1 MSFLIR
7 SNYIFILLLVL
18 SLISCENDL
27 EVIKNITATSNFPKQ
42 SAEDVEVIYSD
53 SSIITLKITAPK
65 LDFYQKTEDKPFY
78 EFNEGIR
85 VYFYDRNQTIKS
97 KISANYALYDLSQYL
112 WEARGNVIAINQNGV
127 ILKTEKLFWSENEKR
142 IYTNE
147 FAKVIDDKSQ
157 IIGQGFEADEAF
169 TQWEFKKVTGII
181 NIEDE

>member
-1 MSFLIR
+1 MGLIFK
-7 SNYIFILLLVL
+7 SINSCFLLLLLFLV
-18 SLISCENDL
+18 SCENDL
-27 EVIKNITATSNFPKQ
+27 EVIKTITSTTDLPKQ
-42 SAEDVEVIYSD
+42 SAEEIEVIYSD
-53 SSIITLKITAPK
+53 SAVITLKITAPK
-65 LDFYQKTEDKPFY
+65 LNFFQKTEDKPFY

-85 VYFYDRNQTIKS
+85 VYFYDRDHTIKS
-97 KISANYALYDLSQYL
+97 KISANYALYDLSEYL
-112 WEARGNVIAINQNGV
+112 WEARGNVVAINQNGV

-181 NIEDE
+181 NIENE